1 MINPNP
7 FSTLWV
13 SFLGR
18 DKPTKSSIV
27 LLTVS
32 IQTALKK
39 AVTKKTKQSKETASK
54 DLEEKK
60 SKPPPKSDKNSLVIR
75 KWIGSVNYHKL
86 PKETILVT
94 FGMSRL
100 WGSLSSRA
108 HFFRWIVT
116 FGEQTTLYQVGA
128 IELF

>member
-32 IQTALKK
+32 IQTALC
-39 AVTKKTKQSKETASK
+39 KTLALKGTSANI
-54 DLEEKK
+54 
-60 SKPPPKSDKNSLVIR
+60 KN
-75 KWIGSVNYHKL
+75 
-86 PKETILVT
+86 
-94 FGMSRL
+94 MSRKQL
-100 WGSLSSRA
+100 
-108 HFFRWIVT
+108 
-116 FGEQTTLYQVGA
+116 
-128 IELF
+128 